1 MGNKEIREKPYQKL
15 AKSVTLLYDVPKRGG
30 GAVSNIQFSVRNY
43 GHFESK
49 RAANKVKCS
58 KDRLLVNYEFE
69 FYTEDCEGGLIIDGE
84 DYPVRRG
91 MVSFAKPG
99 QLVQMRLPYKCYF
112 LNISTK
118 DPELRDLLDNLPELF
133 SIWNMDEVV
142 DHLQQ
147 MLLLEPTHTLTR
159 KLQRQSHACSI
170 IAILSRYRRGQE
182 QSVRNAFAHQKT
194 LLMIDRYMWENL
206 SKPLTLN
213 ELAKVCNLDP
223 TYFHKLYT
231 AAFGKTPAQRLL
243 RYRIK
248 AAKTG
253 LLSSNV
259 SLSDLAEKCGF
270 SSQTYFCY
278 KFRQVTGMTPT
289 QYRDEMLSRVKHE

>member
-1 MGNKEIREKPYQKL
+1 M
-15 AKSVTLLYDVPKRGG
+15 
-30 GAVSNIQFSVRNY
+30 SNIQFSVRRY

-49 RAANKVKCS
+49 RVADKAQYS
-58 KDRLLVNYEFE
+58 EERLLVNYEFE
-69 FYTEDCEGGLIIDGE
+69 FYTEDCEGGLTIDGE
-84 DYPVRRG
+84 DYPALRG
-91 MVSFAKPG
+91 MVSLAKPG
-99 QLVQMRLPYKCYF
+99 QTVQMRRPYKCYF
-112 LNISTK
+112 LNITTK
-118 DPELRDLLDNLPELF
+118 DPELRDMLDHLPELF
-133 SIWNMDEVV
+133 SMWNMDEVV

-147 MLLLEPTHTLTR
+147 MLVLEPTHTLAR

-170 IAILSRYRRGQE
+170 LAILSRYRRGKE

-194 LLMIDRYMWENL
+194 LLMIDRYMWEHL
-206 SKPLTLN
+206 AEPLTLN

-248 AAKTG
+248 AAKRG
-253 LLSSNV
+253 LLSNNV

-278 KFRQVTGMTPT
+278 KFRQATGMTPT
-289 QYRDEMLSRVKHE
+289 QYREEMLSRVKND